1 MPDGIRQY
9 AKLENRLVLLA
20 WLNSLLGYESN
31 RKLLEDTQTVAE
43 GFGADGHSFLYHHL
57 IARGSQVKIPAA
69 DLARYDENIR
79 QHLEKI
85 NRGRTERITLRYF
98 QYLAALYTEIFLDRL
113 FNHRAGA
120 GGCPPLL
127 ADLNAFVKERN
138 ARRLPGE
145 PKEAEFTEKDLTKL
159 AFWMATGSGKTLILH
174 LNYHQFLHYNR
185 ESLDNILLITPNEG
199 LSEQH
204 LAELA
209 ASGIPARRFDLN
221 AGTLWSG
228 GRDVVQVIEI
238 TKLVEEKRGGG
249 VSVPV
254 EAFEGRNL
262 IFVDEGHKGSGGEAW
277 RKYRDA
283 LGATGF
289 TFEYSATFGQALSA
303 ARNDPLTAEYGKA
316 ILFDYSYR
324 YFYGDGFGKDFRILN
339 LKEETQ
345 ADKTDTLLLGN
356 LLSFYEQVRLY
367 EEQADALRPYNLE
380 KPLWVFVGS
389 TVNAVYTENKQPR
402 SDVLTVARFLHRVLS
417 DRSWAVKTIQSVL
430 KGKTGLVSPDGQ
442 DIFAGRFPF
451 LREAG
456 LTDAPLA
463 LYDDILRRMFHTS
476 ASGGLHLCDIK
487 SSPGELGLKAAG
499 AEDYFGLITIGD
511 TTAFRQLVEANA
523 PEIVLEQDAI
533 SSSLFE
539 RINRPDSAL
548 HVLIGAKKFMEGWN
562 SWRVASM
569 GLLNIGRQEGAQI
582 IQLFGRGVRLKG
594 KDMSLKRSAAL
605 CLGDHP
611 KHLRLLETLNI
622 FAVRANYMAQ
632 FREYLEREGVETEEA
647 IQLSLPL
654 WTNRQFLQRGLVVPR
669 PKEGREFAKEKNLAL
684 EPDPEIH
691 VQVDMSLRVQALESS
706 ALGLRAA
713 DVRDGF
719 ARTIPPESL
728 NWVDWGQVYLDLLAY
743 KERKGLTNL
752 VIRPDTP
759 RKVFQSIKYSLMA
772 DEAVVKP
779 RSFAERA
786 LLQDAVTNIL
796 RKYVDAFYRT
806 RREQWEATEALVYK
820 ELDKNDPNLSFNR
833 GLVREKPGPAYVVKV
848 RRSETQLV
856 EAIQQ
861 LVAEGKR
868 LYQQE
873 NAGLPRIH
881 FDRHLYQ
888 PLLLE
893 QVDKMQSIP
902 PALKPSE
909 AQFVRD
915 LKAYWEVEKDK
926 SLAGKEV
933 FLLRNLS
940 RGSGIGFFEEQGFYP
955 DFILWILDETSQRI
969 IFIEPHGML
978 HAKAYKHDD
987 KARLWERLPELGEE
1001 IRRRSGAEIGNV
1013 TMDAYIV
1020 SATPYDEL
1028 YKRYDDGNWSKAK
1041 FAEHHILFPDGNLE
1055 YIRAILESSVVDALV
1070 SIMRVNGVS
1079 LRNERRIRDYLSDH
1093 SDLRSVIRPAVVAA
1107 RSSFEKNEMTADI
1120 YCDPEIDDS
1129 YLVLYIRVAD
1139 RNQYRAQL
1147 EQAKKNF
1154 LNRLAGRQGWVQL
1167 VCDLA

>member
-1 MPDGIRQY
+1 MPRSPRRKAPAPVSRISGMQQY
-9 AKLENRLVLLA
+9 VKLENRLVLLA

-31 RKLLEDTQTVAE
+31 RALLEDTQRTEE
-43 GFGADGHSFLYHHL
+43 GFGADGRSYLYHHL

-79 QHLEKI
+79 QDLEKI
-85 NRGRTERITLRYF
+85 NRGRTERITLRCF

-120 GGCPPLL
+120 DGRPPLL
-127 ADLNAFVKERN
+127 ADLNAFVHERN
-138 ARRLPGE
+138 ARRLPVE
-145 PKEAEFTEKDLTKL
+145 PLDDPFTEADLTKL
-159 AFWMATGSGKTLILH
+159 AYWMATGSGKTLLLH
-174 LNYHQFLHYNR
+174 LNYYQYLHYCTG
-185 ESLDNILLITPNEG
+185 ESASRPPLDNILLITPNEG

-221 AGTLWSG
+221 AGNLWSG

-367 EEQADALRPYNLE
+367 EEQADVLRPYNLE

-456 LTDAPLA
+456 NADVSSAPVA
-463 LYDDILRRMFHTS
+463 IYHDILNRIFHTP
-476 ASGGLHLCDIK
+476 AGGGLHLCDIK
-487 SSPGELGLKAAG
+487 SSAGELGLKAAG
-499 AEDYFGLITIGD
+499 AQDYFGLIYIGD

-539 RINRPDSAL
+539 RINRPHSAL

-569 GLLNIGRQEGAQI
+569 GLLNIGRQEGSQI

-594 KDMSLKRSAAL
+594 TGLSLKRSAAL
-605 CLGDHP
+605 PGGHP

-632 FREYLEREGVETEEA
+632 FRDYLEREGVEVEPA
-647 IQLSLPL
+647 IELPL
-654 WTNRQFLQRGLVVPR
+654 FVWANEQFLQRGLVVPR
-669 PKEGREFAKEKNLAL
+669 PPEGRDFAAEATLVL
-684 EPDPEIH
+684 TPDPALS
-691 VQVDMSLRVQALESS
+691 VQVDVSVHVQALESARAGLQAAAVQS
-706 ALGLRAA
+706 AQS
-713 DVRDGF
+713 
-719 ARTIPPESL
+719 ARPIPPESL
-728 NWVDWGQVYLDLLAY
+728 AFIDWQQAYLDLLAY
-743 KERKGLTNL
+743 KERKGLKNL
-752 VIRPDTP
+752 LILPETP
-759 RKVFQSIKYSLMA
+759 RQIIAQVPCTIVAEDSVLCPQTWA
-772 DEAVVKP
+772 DRTRLQEAVTH
-779 RSFAERA
+779 
-786 LLQDAVTNIL
+786 LLC
-796 RKYVDAFYRT
+796 RYVDKFYQT
-806 RREQWEATEALVYK
+806 RREQWDEETMIYRPLSK
-820 ELDKNDPNLSFNR
+820 QDPNLNFRPQGVS
-833 GLVREKPGPAYVVKV
+833 EAKAAYVVRV
-848 RRSETQLV
+848 PRSEQHLI
-856 EAIQQ
+856 EAVQK
-861 LVAEGKR
+861 LLAEQER

-888 PLLLE
+888 PLLVAMPE
-893 QVDKMQSIP
+893 KAQMVP
-902 PALKPSE
+902 PGLQESE
-909 AQFVRD
+909 ARFVRD
-915 LKAYWEVEKDK
+915 LRDYWNTEKNKA
-926 SLAGKEV
+926 LAGKEV
-933 FLLRNLS
+933 FLLPQPEPWLWHQFLRGTPLFPGLHLVD
-940 RGSGIGFFEEQGFYP
+940 RGSKWPKDHFCRTPWDDLCQG
-955 DFILWILDETSQRI
+955 
-969 IFIEPHGML
+969 L
-978 HAKAYKHDD
+978 HP
-987 KARLWERLPELGEE
+987 R
-1001 IRRRSGAEIGNV
+1001 
-1013 TMDAYIV
+1013 
-1020 SATPYDEL
+1020 
-1028 YKRYDDGNWSKAK
+1028 
-1041 FAEHHILFPDGNLE
+1041 
-1055 YIRAILESSVVDALV
+1055 
-1070 SIMRVNGVS
+1070 
-1079 LRNERRIRDYLSDH
+1079 
-1093 SDLRSVIRPAVVAA
+1093 
-1107 RSSFEKNEMTADI
+1107 
-1120 YCDPEIDDS
+1120 
-1129 YLVLYIRVAD
+1129 
-1139 RNQYRAQL
+1139 
-1147 EQAKKNF
+1147 
-1154 LNRLAGRQGWVQL
+1154 
-1167 VCDLA
+1167 